1 MSNYSIESWMILLYS
16 TDNRR
21 MSERDPKAMM
31 AHAQQLPNSKSV
43 PALHHVGNSGEYT
56 THETSTNAAR
66 FIQTTRKI
74 H

>member
-1 MSNYSIESWMILLYS
+1 MNDGHLYS

-43 PALHHVGNSGEYT
+43 PALHHVGNSGMYT
-56 THETSTNAAR
+56 TQFS
-66 FIQTTRKI
+66 TRKCPKWRKKK
-74 H
+74 